1 MKINWDL
8 LPGLITQAA
17 VAVVQCSPAGSLP
30 RTPDSMSSFVS
41 DVVSNPQRP
50 QRNSFSSDGVR
61 VLPHWGLHFHLN
73 GQQLH
78 LIGLHLH
85 LIGPYLHF
93 KRSPTPFYLSPACPL
108 GASACAPARHAAI
121 AGSAPHHQRTADVAG
136 GRISHLDE
144 FSERPNRIR
153 TIGIP

>member
-30 RTPDSMSSFVS
+30 RTPDSMSNFVS

-61 VLPHWGLHFHLN
+61 APPHWGLHFHLN

-78 LIGLHLH
+78 LIGPYLH
-85 LIGPYLHF
+85 LIRPYLHF
-93 KRSPTPFYLSPACPL
+93 KRSPTGVVRSRVTIQEHPL
-108 GASACAPARHAAI
+108 VL
-121 AGSAPHHQRTADVAG
+121 PHVPQR
-136 GRISHLDE
+136 
-144 FSERPNRIR
+144 
-153 TIGIP
+153 

>member
-30 RTPDSMSSFVS
+30 RTPDSMSNFVS

-61 VLPHWGLHFHLN
+61 APPHWGLHFHLN

-78 LIGLHLH
+78 LIG
-85 LIGPYLHF
+85 PYLHF
-93 KRSPTPFYLSPACPL
+93 KRSPTPWIFCVDKYCYEHPL
-108 GASACAPARHAAI
+108 VLPQVM
-121 AGSAPHHQRTADVAG
+121 QR
-136 GRISHLDE
+136 
-144 FSERPNRIR
+144 
-153 TIGIP
+153 